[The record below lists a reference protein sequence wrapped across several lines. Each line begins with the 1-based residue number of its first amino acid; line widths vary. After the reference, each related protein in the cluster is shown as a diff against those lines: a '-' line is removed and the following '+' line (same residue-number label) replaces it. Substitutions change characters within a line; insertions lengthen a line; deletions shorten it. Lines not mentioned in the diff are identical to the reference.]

1 MHQEDFDKLIRLKA
15 NKLRVNNVYYQ
26 YADTL
31 RRNPSILSQ
40 LWFADSYEHV
50 SRLYNSY
57 LESTWCVL
65 DFSSE
70 IFLDDAEYR
79 LDKWEEYQVMNN

>member
-40 LWFADSYEHV
+40 LWFADSYEHE

-57 LESTWCVL
+57 RESTWCVL